1 MMYKQFTNRYGDTM
15 PATEAAIKQLSHN
28 DSLANKYFGTKLPK
42 KGSHLHY
49 LEFMKERVQL
59 MKTWIVACETAV
71 ALYEELCG
79 YKQSV
84 VSAPAAE

>member
-1 MMYKQFTNRYGDTM
+1 MMNKSFKNRYGDTM
-15 PATEAAIKQLSHN
+15 PATEAAIRQISHN

-49 LEFMKERVQL
+49 LEFMKDRIQL

-71 ALYEELCG
+71 DLYEELCG

-84 VSAPAAE
+84 VSASDAE